1 MPKKAVILL
10 SGGID
15 SSVTL
20 ALAKAQGFDCY
31 ALSVDYQ
38 QRNRHELN
46 CAARIAGHL
55 AVAQHRII
63 RCEMGSWGGSALTDL
78 TMVVDQSTQPSV
90 NTYVPARNTIL
101 LSLALGWAEALNSAD
116 IFFSA
121 NAQDYDNYPDCR
133 PAFFTAFANTANVAT
148 RAGVSGHDIK
158 IHTPLLYL
166 NKAQIIREGQR
177 LNVDLSL
184 TFSCYDPIDSSQPCQ
199 YCLACELRTQGFSE
213 AALGCS

>member
-1 MPKKAVILL
+1 MSKKAVILL

-15 SSVTL
+15 SSVSL
-20 ALAKAQGFDCY
+20 ALAKEQGYACY

-46 CAARIAGHL
+46 CAAHIAQQL
-55 AVAQHRII
+55 AAIEHRVI

-78 TMVVDQSTQPSV
+78 TMTVDQPVQLLA

-101 LSLALGWAEALNSAD
+101 LSLALGWAEALNSTD

-133 PAFFTAFANTANVAT
+133 PEFFNAFANTANVAT
-148 RAGVSGHDIK
+148 RFGVSGNAIQ
-158 IHTPLLYL
+158 IHTPLLHL
-166 NKAQIIREGQR
+166 NKAQIIREGRR
-177 LNVDLSL
+177 LNIDFSL
-184 TFSCYDPIDSSQPCQ
+184 TFSCYNPINGSEPCQ
-199 YCLACELRTQGFSE
+199 HCLACELRAKGFVES
-213 AALGCS
+213 